1 MNKLLIFL
9 ILASIVIDAAA
20 TNSSLNW
27 KFQTGGRIYSSPVID
42 GDLVFFGSGDSCFY
56 AVNRATGKQSW
67 CFRTKGAIHSSPEI
81 YKNLVYFGSADGNLY
96 ALNKTTGVLAWK
108 YTSES
113 EKMLD
118 IWDYYLSS
126 PKIENGTLYWGCGDE
141 NLYALDA
148 LSGVLKW
155 KFQSGGII
163 HADPAF
169 DGEKVYIGNFNG
181 DFFALNYTDGS
192 MEWKFK
198 TIGDAYFP
206 NGEVQKGA
214 VIDSGIVYFGSRDYN
229 IYALDAKT
237 GRGHWNMKEQ
247 GIWIIATPF
256 VYNQNIYFGTSDT
269 HRFYC
274 LNKKNGEIIWKLAL
288 PMRVY
293 GSAIVY
299 NDIIYFGCFDGKMR
313 GVEAATGKI
322 VWVFQTDAS
331 KQNYNSV
338 YNEEGK
344 FTNGFVLYGDDYLE
358 SERLIHSLGSILST
372 PVIDNHAIYFGSSDG
387 ALYSVIIN

>member
-1 MNKLLIFL
+1 MKKRILVL
-9 ILASIVIDAAA
+9 ILSIFSLYCIAADER
-20 TNSSLNW
+20 LNW
-27 KFQTGGRIYSSPVID
+27 KFETGGRIYSSPVID
-42 GDLVFFGSGDSCFY
+42 GDLVYFGSGDSCFY
-56 AVNRATGKQSW
+56 AVNKATGKQSW

-81 YKNLVYFGSADGNLY
+81 YKNLVYFGSTDGNLY
-96 ALNKTTGVLAWK
+96 ALNKTTGVQVWK
-108 YTSES
+108 FTSES
-113 EKMLD
+113 EKLLD

-126 PKIENGTLYWGCGDE
+126 PNIYMGDLYWGSGDG
-141 NLYALDA
+141 NLYAIDA

-155 KFQSGGII
+155 KFQSGGMI

-169 DGEKVYIGNFNG
+169 EGEKVYIGNFSG
-181 DFFALNYTDGS
+181 DFFALNCTDGTVV
-192 MEWKFK
+192 WKFK
-198 TIGDAYFP
+198 TIGDTYFP

-229 IYALDAKT
+229 IYALDTKT

-247 GIWIIATPF
+247 GSWIIATPL

-293 GSAIVY
+293 GSAIV
-299 NDIIYFGCFDGKMR
+299 NNGIIYLGCFDGKMR

-322 VWVFQTDAS
+322 AWVFQTDAS
-331 KQNYNSV
+331 KQNYNQV
-338 YNEEGK
+338 YK
-344 FTNGFVLYGDDYLE
+344 TNGTFIDGFELYGKDYLE
-358 SERLIHSLGSILST
+358 SERLIHTLGSILST
-372 PVIDNHAIYFGSSDG
+372 PAIDNGNIFFGSSDG
-387 ALYSVIIN
+387 ALYSVKLY